1 MLEGGSWRP
10 WPSISGDLGLN
21 YSAGIDYTQERRMT
35 SDLVKKKMSSL
46 VANKHGVRE
55 RIISLFGS
63 LKSMNRV
70 LVTH

>member
-1 MLEGGSWRP
+1 
-10 WPSISGDLGLN
+10 
-21 YSAGIDYTQERRMT
+21 MT